1 MLRSYFKCEAK
12 ILLSAKS
19 CLLFFLKKKF
29 KNRFQN
35 SQLFIVRMKNDV
47 NGESKMLSWTLK
59 IGVTSF
65 CKRKI
70 VFSSDILRAKTQ
82 IMHTFK
88 RAFIMQAIQ
97 RQHLSDVTHL
107 PLFFRENEAHIHL
120 VTKLVV
126 SSTQKLGYKAS
137 YDTLKKHLTLNTHFS
152 SKPEI

>member
-1 MLRSYFKCEAK
+1 MLKAAS
-12 ILLSAKS
+12 S
-19 CLLFFLKKKF
+19 FFLKKKF

-35 SQLFIVRMKNDV
+35 SQLFIVRMKNDAT
-47 NGESKMLSWTLK
+47 GESKMLSWTLK

-82 IMHTFK
+82 IMH
-88 RAFIMQAIQ
+88 I
-97 RQHLSDVTHL
+97 LSKERLLCRPFSGNIYQMWHM

-137 YDTLKKHLTLNTHFS
+137 YDTLKKHLTLNTHFC